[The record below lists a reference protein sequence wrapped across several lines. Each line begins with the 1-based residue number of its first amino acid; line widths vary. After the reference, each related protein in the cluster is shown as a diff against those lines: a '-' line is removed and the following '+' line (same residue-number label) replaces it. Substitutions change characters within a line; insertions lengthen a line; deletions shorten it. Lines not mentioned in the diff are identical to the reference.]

1 MAFEF
6 ITQYNS
12 PNYTEGR
19 NGNTPKYIVVHH
31 WGADGQSFMGVVNW
45 LCRNGGGS
53 SAHYVLE
60 DGRVACIVDPED
72 TAWHAGNWDYN
83 LVSIG
88 IECRPEMTAGDLR
101 TLAELIAEIWK
112 VYGKLPIIGHK
123 DIVAT
128 ACPGR
133 YYAKLEYIKELAES
147 SNGDN
152 VQTVA
157 EERPTPTS
165 TSKSIDEL
173 AKEVLQ
179 GLWGNGEARE
189 QALIDAGYDY
199 NAVQNAV
206 NERVL
211 GTTSAPTQTPSYSIS
226 DIAYEV
232 IRGDW
237 GVGDDRVA
245 RLTNAGY
252 DYNAV
257 QSEVNR
263 ILLG

>member
-1 MAFEF
+1 MSYEL
-6 ITQYNS
+6 ITQYDS
-12 PNYTEGR
+12 PNYTVGR
-19 NGNTPKYIVVHH
+19 QGCSIKRIVIHH
-31 WGADGQSFMGVVNW
+31 WGAEGQSFMGVVNW

-60 DGRVACIVDPED
+60 ANKVACIVAPEN
-72 TAWHAGNWDYN
+72 TAWHAGNWDAN
-83 LVSIG
+83 LESIG
-88 IECRPEMTAGDLR
+88 IECRPEMTDGDLY
-101 TLAELIAEIWK
+101 TLAELIHDLWDA
-112 VYGKLPIIGHK
+112 YGYLPLCGHK
-123 DIVAT
+123 DIVST
-128 ACPGR
+128 YCPGK
-133 YYAKLEYIKELAES
+133 YYPKLSYIETQAKNFSASALPAPPVVPSIA
-147 SNGDN
+147 
-152 VQTVA
+152 
-157 EERPTPTS
+157 TS
-165 TSKSIDEL
+165 SKSVDEL

-206 NERVL
+206 NERVY
-211 GTTSAPTQTPSYSIS
+211 GSTYHPTPTPTYSVS

-237 GVGDDRVA
+237 GVGSDRVA
-245 RLTNAGY
+245 RLTDAGY
-252 DYNAV
+252 DYNEV

>member
-1 MAFEF
+1 MSYEF
-6 ITQYNS
+6 ITRYDS

-19 NGNTPKYIVVHH
+19 QGRSIKRIVIHH
-31 WGADGQSFMGVVNW
+31 WGSDGQTFEGVVNW

-60 DGRVACIVDPED
+60 ANRVACIVAPEN
-72 TAWHAGNWDYN
+72 TAWHAGNWDAN
-83 LVSIG
+83 LETIG
-88 IECRPEMTAGDLR
+88 IECRPEMTDGDLY
-101 TLAELIAEIWK
+101 TLAELIHDLWDT
-112 VYGKLPIIGHK
+112 YGYLPLCGHK
-123 DIVAT
+123 DIVST

-133 YYAKLEYIKELAES
+133 YYPKLSSIEEQAKNFS
-147 SNGDN
+147 SS
-152 VQTVA
+152 TL
-157 EERPTPTS
+157 PTPPVVAPVVTA
-165 TSKSIDEL
+165 TKSVDEL

-189 QALIDAGYDY
+189 QALANAGYDY
-199 NAVQNAV
+199 TAVQNAV

-211 GTTSAPTQTPSYSIS
+211 GTTPAPTPTPSYSIS